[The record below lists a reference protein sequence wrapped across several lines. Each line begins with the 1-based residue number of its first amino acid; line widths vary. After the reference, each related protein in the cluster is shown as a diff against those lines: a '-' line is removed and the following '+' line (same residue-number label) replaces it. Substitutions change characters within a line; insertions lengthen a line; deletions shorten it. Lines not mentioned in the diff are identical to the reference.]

1 MIRQM
6 YDPINGVVFGFDD
19 SIISS
24 VASATIQAVTY
35 TKQELDTKLSTVLK
49 LCGSKQSVSELPSK
63 GEVGDVWIIEDE
75 SSEYAWIKAGRWEK
89 LGPVINLVN
98 YVTNDRLAEVIGTIP
113 NPYSN
118 VSAYIQAVATVAN
131 AAVTTTAF
139 NTFLTSNSQAIAA
152 AKKAGDDAQTTVD
165 DFKQAQLVFEAAQEN
180 IESLTNPTTKSQTA
194 DTYFSRRKT
203 YYKKVNDEYVA
214 LVIGTDYEA
223 MGSVADYDGT
233 VYEEDGISVQ
243 TLINKINELVTAG
256 NLLIS
261 AHRQAVVENNQE
273 GE

>member
-6 YDPINGVVFGFDD
+6 YDPINGVIFGLDD
-19 SIISS
+19 SFVYE
-24 VASATIQAVTY
+24 VATKVTQSIAY
-35 TKQELDTKLSTVLK
+35 TKQEINTKLSAVLK
-49 LCGSKQSVSELPSK
+49 ICGSKPSAKDLPAT

-98 YVTNDRLAEVIGTIP
+98 YVTNDKLAEVIGTIP
-113 NPYSN
+113 NPYAS
-118 VSAYIQAVATVAN
+118 VSAYIQAVSTVAN
-131 AAVTTTAF
+131 D
-139 NTFLTSNSQAIAA
+139 
-152 AKKAGDDAQTTVD
+152 AKTTVD
-165 DFKQAQLVFEAAQEN
+165 EFKQAQLVFEAAQAD
-180 IESLTNPTTKSQTA
+180 IESLTNPTTKSPTA

-223 MGSVADYDGT
+223 MSRVADYAGT
-233 VYEEDGISVQ
+233 VYEEDGISVKS
-243 TLINKINELVTAG
+243 LINKINELVTAG
-256 NLLIS
+256 NHLIS
-261 AHRQAVVENNQE
+261 AHKQATVENNQE

>member
-6 YDPINGVVFGFDD
+6 YDPINGVIFGLDD
-19 SIISS
+19 SFVYE
-24 VASATIQAVTY
+24 VATKVTQSIAY
-35 TKQELDTKLSTVLK
+35 TKQEINTKLSAVLK
-49 LCGSKQSVSELPSK
+49 ICGSKPSASDLPAT

-98 YVTNDRLAEVIGTIP
+98 YVTNDKLAEVIGTIP
-113 NPYSN
+113 NQYAS
-118 VSAYIQAVATVAN
+118 VSAYIQAVSTVSNDAKT
-131 AAVTTTAF
+131 AV
-139 NTFLTSNSQAIAA
+139 
-152 AKKAGDDAQTTVD
+152 DE
-165 DFKQAQLVFEAAQEN
+165 FKQAQLVFSAAQEN
-180 IESLTNPTTKSQTA
+180 IEALVNPTTKSPTV

-203 YYKKVNDEYVA
+203 YYKKVDDEYVA

-223 MGSVADYDGT
+223 MSSVADYDGT
-233 VYEEDGISVQ
+233 VYEEDGISVKS
-243 TLINKINELVTAG
+243 LINKINELVTAG

-261 AHRQAVVENNQE
+261 AHKQATVENNQE

>member
-6 YDPINGVVFGFDD
+6 YDPINGVIFGLDD
-19 SIISS
+19 SFVYE
-24 VASATIQAVTY
+24 VATKVTQSIAY
-35 TKQELDTKLSTVLK
+35 TKQEINTKLSAVLK
-49 LCGSKQSVSELPSK
+49 ICGSKPSASDLPAT

-98 YVTNDRLAEVIGTIP
+98 YVTNDKLAEVIGTIP
-113 NPYSN
+113 NPYAS
-118 VSAYIQAVATVAN
+118 VSAYIQAVSTVAN
-131 AAVTTTAF
+131 AA
-139 NTFLTSNSQAIAA
+139 
-152 AKKAGDDAQTTVD
+152 KTTVD
-165 DFKQAQLVFEAAQEN
+165 EFKQAQLVFEAAQAD
-180 IESLTNPTTKSQTA
+180 IESLTNPTTKSPTA

-223 MGSVADYDGT
+223 MSRVADYDGT
-233 VYEEDGISVQ
+233 VYEEDGISVKS
-243 TLINKINELVTAG
+243 LINKINELVTAG

-261 AHRQAVVENNQE
+261 AHKQATVENNQE

>member
-6 YDPINGVVFGFDD
+6 YDPINGVIFGLDD
-19 SIISS
+19 SFVYE
-24 VASATIQAVTY
+24 VATKVTQSIAY
-35 TKQELDTKLSTVLK
+35 TKQEINTKLSAVLK
-49 LCGSKQSVSELPSK
+49 ICGSKPSASDLPAT

-98 YVTNDRLAEVIGTIP
+98 YVTNDKLAEVIGTIP
-113 NPYSN
+113 NPYAS
-118 VSAYIQAVATVAN
+118 VSAYIQAVSTVAN
-131 AAVTTTAF
+131 AA
-139 NTFLTSNSQAIAA
+139 
-152 AKKAGDDAQTTVD
+152 KTTVD
-165 DFKQAQLVFEAAQEN
+165 EFKQAQLVFSAAQEN
-180 IESLTNPTTKSQTA
+180 IEALVNPTTKSPTV

-203 YYKKVNDEYVA
+203 YYKKVDDEYVA

-223 MGSVADYDGT
+223 MSSVADYDGT
-233 VYEEDGISVQ
+233 VYEEDGISVKS
-243 TLINKINELVTAG
+243 LINKINELVTAG

-261 AHRQAVVENNQE
+261 AHKQATVENNQE

>member
-6 YDPINGVVFGFDD
+6 YDKINRVIIGLDD
-19 SIISS
+19 SFVYE
-24 VASATIQAVTY
+24 VATKVTQSIAY
-35 TKQELDTKLSTVLK
+35 TKQEINTKLSAVLK
-49 LCGSKQSVSELPSK
+49 ICGSKPSASDLPAT

-98 YVTNDRLAEVIGTIP
+98 YVTNDKLAEVIGTIP
-113 NPYSN
+113 NQYAS
-118 VSAYIQAVATVAN
+118 VSAYIQAVSTV
-131 AAVTTTAF
+131 
-139 NTFLTSNSQAIAA
+139 SND
-152 AKKAGDDAQTTVD
+152 AKTTVD
-165 DFKQAQLVFEAAQEN
+165 EFKQAQLVFEAAQAD
-180 IESLTNPTTKSQTA
+180 IESLTNPTTKSPTV

-203 YYKKVNDEYVA
+203 YYKKVDDEYVA

-223 MGSVADYDGT
+223 MSSVADYDGT
-233 VYEEDGISVQ
+233 VYEEDGISVKS
-243 TLINKINELVTAG
+243 LINKINELVTAG

-261 AHRQAVVENNQE
+261 AHKHATVENNQE

>member
-6 YDPINGVVFGFDD
+6 YDPINGVIFGLDD
-19 SIISS
+19 SFVYEVATKVTQS
-24 VASATIQAVTY
+24 VAY
-35 TKQELDTKLSTVLK
+35 TKQEINTKLSAVLK
-49 LCGSKQSVSELPSK
+49 ICGSKPSAKDLPAT

-75 SSEYAWIKAGRWEK
+75 SSEYAWIKSGKWEK

-98 YVTNDRLAEVIGTIP
+98 YVTNDKLTEVIGTIP
-113 NPYSN
+113 NPYAN
-118 VSAYIQAVATVAN
+118 VSEYIKAVSTVAN
-131 AAVTTTAF
+131 AA
-139 NTFLTSNSQAIAA
+139 
-152 AKKAGDDAQTTVD
+152 KKSGDDAKTAVD
-165 DFKQAQLVFEAAQEN
+165 EFKQAQLVFSSAQEN
-180 IESLTNPTTKSQTA
+180 IEALVNPTTKSPTA

-203 YYKKVNDEYVA
+203 YYKKVDDEYVA

-233 VYEEDGISVQ
+233 VYEDDGISVKS
-243 TLINKINELVTAG
+243 LINKINELVTAG

-261 AHRQAVVENNQE
+261 AHKQATVENNQE